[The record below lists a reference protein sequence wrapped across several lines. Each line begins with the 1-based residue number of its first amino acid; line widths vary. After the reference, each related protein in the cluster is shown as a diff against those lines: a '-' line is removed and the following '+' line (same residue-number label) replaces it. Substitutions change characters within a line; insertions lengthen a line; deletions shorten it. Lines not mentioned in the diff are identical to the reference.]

1 MKIIF
6 LILNLAEAFDYLD
19 APVERITGAEVP
31 MPYAVNLE
39 KLAVPQRQNVAN
51 AVRRILN
58 RKI

>member
-6 LILNLAEAFDYLD
+6 LFLNLAEAFDYLD